1 MVHEIIHV
9 TFRQANLTNESAAY
23 LAKREEL
30 RLGPHSPAFAASTGL
45 WIPRVVINKSQL
57 KLVVEVALRS
67 AKLIQAVMS

>member
-1 MVHEIIHV
+1 MVHRTIQG
-9 TFRQANLTNESAAY
+9 TFRSTNLTNESTAY

-30 RLGPHSPAFAASTGL
+30 RLGPHSPAFAARTGL
-45 WIPRVVINKSQL
+45 WIPRVAINQSQL